1 VTAELAVAIEAVR
14 EAGAIIRSLYGTA
27 LPVVEKG
34 DRSDSPL
41 TEADTRANQA
51 VERQIR
57 AAFPGDGWLSEE
69 SRDTVERLA
78 KRRVWIVDPLD
89 GTKEFVRQI
98 PELAVCVALV
108 EDGRPRLGVTYN
120 PVTDE
125 LFAAERSLGATLNG
139 RPIRVTSTSA
149 LERAVL
155 LASRSENERGE
166 WDRFRGR
173 FTIELT
179 GSVAYKLALVAA
191 GRADATFTLSPK
203 SEWDVCSS
211 ACVIECAGGR
221 VSDVA
226 GAPLRY
232 NRPNP
237 ALSGLVASNGA
248 LHEQVLRTLAG

>member
-1 VTAELAVAIEAVR
+1 VTRELTTAIEAAR
-14 EAGAIIRSLYGTA
+14 EAGAIIRSLYGTP

-34 DRSDSPL
+34 DRADSPL
-41 TEADTRANQA
+41 TEADTRANQ
-51 VERQIR
+51 VLERRLR
-57 AAFPGDGWLSEE
+57 AAFPDDGWLSEE
-69 SRDTVERLA
+69 SRDTTERLA

-89 GTKEFVRQI
+89 GTKEFVQRI

-108 EDGRPRLGVTYN
+108 EDGAPRVGVTYN
-120 PVTDE
+120 PIRDE
-125 LFAAERSLGATLNG
+125 LFAAELVFGATLNG
-139 RPIRVTSTSA
+139 RPIHVTSTRA
-149 LERAVL
+149 LSQAVL

-173 FTIELT
+173 FVVELT

-211 ACVIECAGGR
+211 ACILECAGGR
-221 VSDVA
+221 VTDVV

-232 NRPNP
+232 NRSSP
-237 ALSGLVASNGA
+237 ALTGLVGSNGA
-248 LHEQVLRTLAG
+248 LHEQVVQALAR